1 MSGGSD
7 CENGAPPRL
16 ITRLEQGASRLPV
29 EIACFDTVN
38 MPATLISTT
47 GYHCD
52 VWRIIRRRAAGRQ
65 SAGIDFV
72 VKRHLQPCTLR
83 EFEIMQREY
92 QLLSVALG
100 NIVPKAWFV
109 ATRVSGELNCVVIAE
124 PVNPWFNLANPAYEE
139 EGIELLRRH
148 RRAQD
153 QLRRFLAAAR
163 TWDEL
168 GEGRVID
175 LWGLDNLVLDV
186 NRQVRYIDSFRVFFH
201 TDMLHIL
208 DEADP
213 ELEER
218 ICMSRQRRAFLQHIL
233 SLSEQ
238 N

>member
-1 MSGGSD
+1 MS
-7 CENGAPPRL
+7 EGADPDSGTTPRL
-16 ITRLEQGASRLPV
+16 ITRLEQGSSRLPV

-52 VWRIIRRRAAGRQ
+52 VWRIIRRRAVGPQ
-65 SAGIDFV
+65 SAVIDFV

-83 EFEIMQREY
+83 EIEIMQRDYE
-92 QLLSVALG
+92 LLSGALG
-100 NIVPKAWFV
+100 DMVPKAWFV
-109 ATRVSGELNCVVIAE
+109 ATRVSGALNCVVIAE
-124 PVNPWFNLANPAYEE
+124 PVTPWFNLANPAYEE

-148 RRAQD
+148 RKAQD

-168 GEGRVID
+168 GDGRVID

-186 NRQVRYIDSFRVFFH
+186 DRRVRYIDSFRVFFH

-208 DEADP
+208 DEAD
-213 ELEER
+213 EDLEER
-218 ICMSRQRRAFLQHIL
+218 IRVSRERRAFLQHIL
-233 SLSEQ
+233 SLSERR
-238 N
+238 